1 MAKIQILVG
10 SVNGTAWQTANAV
23 AHVLN
28 HQGHQVRVNDE
39 PSAQDLQQDQEETLL
54 VCCSTTGEG
63 ELPRNIYPLFL
74 ALDDQVVNLK
84 GRHYGVIALGDSG
97 YPHFAQAGYTME
109 NAFYMSGAKRVGD
122 VCALDAKTVTNH
134 PLAAAQWA
142 SEWAVSLS
150 A

>member
-10 SVNGTAWQTANAV
+10 TVNGTASQSATAV
-23 AHVLN
+23 AQVLN
-28 HQGHQVRVNDE
+28 HQGHQVRVNEAPKARDLL
-39 PSAQDLQQDQEETLL
+39 QDTEEVLL

-63 ELPRNIYPLFL
+63 DLPRNIYPLFL
-74 ALDDQVVNLK
+74 ALDDQAVDLQ
-84 GRHYGVIALGDSG
+84 GRCYGVIALGDSG
-97 YPHFAQAGYTME
+97 YRCFAQAGYMME
-109 NAFYMSGAKRVGD
+109 NALYMAGAKRAGD
-122 VCALDAKTVTNH
+122 ICILDAKQVANH